1 MVQLPFLLGHLG
13 LRTLPLFLQGI
24 QARTAKKRSMTRNG
38 ISSPDDVIGVKL
50 LSVLALDHHVGVRP
64 EVPRGVA
71 HGCGPAALSAAVQ
84 RTGLFKESPDE
95 SLTSQGSGFYSR
107 VKVWLSLNLE
117 KFKLGLERERTS

>member
-1 MVQLPFLLGHLG
+1 M
-13 LRTLPLFLQGI
+13 
-24 QARTAKKRSMTRNG
+24 
-38 ISSPDDVIGVKL
+38 IGVEL
-50 LSVLALDHHVGVRP
+50 LAVLALDHHVGVRP
-64 EVPRGVA
+64 EMPRGVA